1 MNVVK
6 MADPLELLVTIA
18 KDPKFLFVVLGT
30 IFIILSFVKIS
41 GKIELIKEEDRNKAR
56 AVGAFFLVLGCAL
69 LLYPNSV
76 DVFGTIHYW
85 DDTPAVGATI
95 EIDGK
100 TTTADADGKYILS
113 NISRSANRIIFNFNR
128 SICQDSLDIPIYSF
142 SVNKS
147 KKGQRKNLT
156 ISGVIY
162 DELGHPA
169 NYSRVVFTGGLPS
182 VKARG
187 YIANFTDSSGR
198 YVISNVI
205 CDPKY
210 PMFISVFSND
220 SKELEFKSPL
230 VFVSEETKSRYKL
243 MDINLPPK
251 FTINVYGIV
260 VEKTGRV
267 SSQRV
272 PVSDVSVEM
281 GGKWSDY
288 TDANGNYSIEKVPRN
303 TTIYNIT
310 DIDGGTIASEL
321 IKPPLDA
328 ALPQDRT
335 IRRTL
340 LIP

>member
-1 MNVVK
+1 
-6 MADPLELLVTIA
+6 MADPLELLITIA
-18 KDPKFLFVVLGT
+18 RDLKLLFMVLGT
-30 IFIILSFVKIS
+30 ILIILSFVKIS
-41 GKIELIKEEDRNKAR
+41 GKIELIKEDDRNKAR
-56 AVGAFFLVLGCAL
+56 VVGALFLIVGCIL

-76 DVFGTIHYW
+76 EIFGTLRYW
-85 DDTPAVGATI
+85 DDTPAVGTI
-95 EIDGK
+95 VEIDGK

-147 KKGQRKNLT
+147 KKGERKNLT
-156 ISGVIY
+156 ISGTVY
-162 DELGHPA
+162 DELDHPA
-169 NYSRVVFTGGLPS
+169 TDARVVIAGGLPS
-182 VKARG
+182 EKARG

-210 PMFISVFSND
+210 PMFISVFSNN

-230 VFVSEETKSRYKL
+230 VFASEETKRGYKL